1 MERRRRG
8 ETTMTSTTIRTF
20 DFGNGE
26 TASHGVT
33 RQDDGTWLAL
43 TFTQSRTFRTEKGAR
58 AWYARVT
65 GR

>member
-1 MERRRRG
+1 
-8 ETTMTSTTIRTF
+8 MTSTTIRTF